1 VLQKALLRHNERAD
15 GFSDPQTLPAADISL
30 RPLDQMM
37 APSGVQQSE
46 VDHESEINPALFYQQ
61 NETQFASDAFDQN
74 LEALADNFMNEM
86 PGSEAF
92 QGTVGP
98 KQDLSLFRFQ
108 RSGDQ
113 EMGMDYNFQF
123 GAFPQVNAHARN
135 NSNDAANRYSMS
147 IPAAVVDEM

>member
-1 VLQKALLRHNERAD
+1 VLQKALLRHNERA
-15 GFSDPQTLPAADISL
+15 GSFSDPQNLPADDISL
-30 RPLDQMM
+30 QPLGQMM
-37 APSGVQQSE
+37 ALSGVQQSE
-46 VDHESEINPALFYQQ
+46 VDHESEINPALFYHQD
-61 NETQFASDAFDQN
+61 EAQFASDVFDPN

-98 KQDLSLFRFQ
+98 LQDLSLFRFQ

-113 EMGMDYNFQF
+113 EMEMDYNFQF
-123 GAFPQVNAHARN
+123 GAFPQVNAHAIN
-135 NSNDAANRYSMS
+135 NGNDAANRYSMS